1 MAVCVNEIEQEGIYS
16 MTAQTLLRRE
26 RHYGD
31 RVVACYSDRPR
42 NVNGLLEAAVANHP
56 DKEALIC
63 DDTRWTYAQFD
74 QEVGRVAA
82 GLAARGVGRGDRVAM
97 LLGNGAPFVVMSYAA
112 ARLGAV
118 TVPLSIRD
126 QMPGIRHALVN
137 SEAIALVVEAAFV
150 DLVPL
155 PKDTPHMKVRISVGP
170 ASGFADYEEL
180 RQADPLTDPA
190 DVGED
195 EVATILYTSGTT
207 GVPKG
212 AMLTGLGIVHS
223 ATNFVSVMGLGP
235 DDKTVVVVPMNHVTG
250 LIAGIHTL
258 VRAGGAIAVM
268 REFKASKFLE
278 CASREG
284 MTCSLMVPAM
294 YNLCLHQTDLSDYD
308 LSAWRVGGYGG
319 APMPAATI
327 ERLASA
333 LPGLGLMNAYGA
345 TETTSPA
352 TIMPAEHTAAHRLS
366 VGRPVPGVEICAMDE
381 NGREM
386 PAGEAGELW
395 IRGAMV
401 VPGYWRN
408 PEADAREFAAGFWK
422 SGDIGAVD
430 ADGFVYVH
438 DRKKDLVNRGGHKV
452 FTAKVESVLTA
463 CPGVIEAAVVSK
475 PCPIL
480 GERVHAVLSVK
491 SEDADEDAIRT
502 TCASELAD
510 YECPESYTMFDSPLP
525 RNANGKI
532 LKRQIKEDLG
542 FVTA

>member
-1 MAVCVNEIEQEGIYS
+1 MS
-16 MTAQTLLRRE
+16 AQSFLRRE
-26 RHYGD
+26 RHYDD
-31 RVVACYSDRPR
+31 RVVACYADRPR
-42 NVNGLLEAAVANHP
+42 NVHGLLEAAVARHP
-56 DKEALIC
+56 ENVALIC
-63 DDTRWTYAQFD
+63 GDIRWTYSQFD

-82 GLAARGVGRGDRVAM
+82 GLAARGVSRGDRVSM
-97 LLGNGAPFVVMSYAA
+97 LLGNGAPFVVISYAA

-137 SEAIALVVEAAFV
+137 SEAKAIVVEEAFA
-150 DLVPL
+150 DLVPSA
-155 PKDTPHMKVRISVGP
+155 KDTPHLKIRISVGE
-170 ASGFADYEEL
+170 ATGFVDYEEL
-180 RQADPLTDPA
+180 RQADPMTEPVPVD
-190 DVGED
+190 ED

-223 ATNFVSVMGLGP
+223 ATNFVRTMDLGP

-258 VRAGGAIAVM
+258 VRACGAIAVM
-268 REFKASKFLE
+268 REFKAAKFLE

-294 YNLCLHQTDLSDYD
+294 YNLCLHQTNLSDYD

-327 ERLASA
+327 ERLADA

-352 TIMPAEHTAAHRLS
+352 TVMPAEHTATRRLS

-386 PAGEAGELW
+386 PSGEAGELW

-408 PEADAREFAAGFWK
+408 PEADAREFTAGFWK
-422 SGDIGAVD
+422 SGDIGAID

-438 DRKKDLVNRGGHKV
+438 DRKKDLVNRGGHKI
-452 FTAKVESVLTA
+452 FTAKVESLLTA
-463 CPGVIEAAVVSK
+463 CPGVIEAAVVPK

-491 SEDADEDAIRT
+491 AQEASEDAIRT
-502 TCASELAD
+502 ICASELAD
-510 YECPESYTMFDSPLP
+510 YECPESYTLFESPLP

-542 FVTA
+542 FVTG